1 MGRARRA
8 QGSCEF
14 GISGSGDARL
24 TIETGQTRG
33 SENNQACDSPL
44 LDRDGE
50 LHGVIALLAFERA
63 HVEARLSRLN
73 AGKFH
78 RLAALG
84 ARENANIRNTE

>member
-1 MGRARRA
+1 M
-8 QGSCEF
+8 S
-14 GISGSGDARL
+14 
-24 TIETGQTRG
+24 QTCGNR
-33 SENNQACDSPL
+33 NNQACDSLL
-44 LDRDGE
+44 LDRDGK
-50 LHGVIALLAFERA
+50 LHCVIALFAFERA